1 MSDATL
7 PLPGLSPV
15 CGKTIVARFDG
26 GALSSDAGVLVLS
39 AVEKRLGVAAR
50 LAACIKDP
58 RSPDLI
64 VHSLADMIGLRM
76 MMCAAGYEDAND
88 AGRLRFDP
96 AFKLAQDKLPSGR
109 DLASQPTL
117 CRLENLPDL
126 RSLLRMGRAMVDLY
140 CSSFRTVPKRIVLDI
155 DDTFDAVH
163 GGQQLRLFNAHH
175 DEYGFQ
181 PIVVFDGEGRFV
193 AAVLR
198 PAKRPKGSEIRA
210 HLRRLIRAIRANWP
224 NTAILIRGDSHY
236 CGPLVI
242 DWCRANRIDFIFG
255 VAPTTTLRKHIEG
268 LEISTAERFA
278 TSNKTRKVRRFK
290 EFRHGAASW
299 SNVERIIARVEVGDQ
314 GADTRYIVTNL
325 EGGRAK
331 ALYQDIY
338 CRRGSAENH
347 IKSFKTHLRA
357 DRTSCT
363 KATANQF
370 RLFLHAGAYWLLW
383 GLRASMPKRSTWRRA
398 QFDTLRLCIIK
409 IAVRVV
415 EMKTQVRLH
424 MPTSCPYQDILR
436 IALVRIPSLMT

>member
-1 MSDATL
+1 
-7 PLPGLSPV
+7 
-15 CGKTIVARFDG
+15 
-26 GALSSDAGVLVLS
+26 
-39 AVEKRLGVAAR
+39 
-50 LAACIKDP
+50 
-58 RSPDLI
+58 
-64 VHSLADMIGLRM
+64 
-76 MMCAAGYEDAND
+76 
-88 AGRLRFDP
+88 
-96 AFKLAQDKLPSGR
+96 
-109 DLASQPTL
+109 
-117 CRLENLPDL
+117 
-126 RSLLRMGRAMVDLY
+126 
-140 CSSFRTVPKRIVLDI
+140 
-155 DDTFDAVH
+155 
-163 GGQQLRLFNAHH
+163 
-175 DEYGFQ
+175 
-181 PIVVFDGEGRFV
+181 V